1 MEDER
6 PPARDEEAF
15 YPRGV
20 GADAAELGDVAVQ
33 LRSLAA
39 ALFRREPAGHTLQP
53 TALVGELWVR
63 LLRSGRTSF
72 ASEADFYS
80 WATTVMRRAL
90 IDHARR
96 KRALRRAGDVRAL
109 EQGEE
114 PECAGGDRGG
124 RDHAEAWD
132 DLEAALRELGEVD
145 ARAARIIEMR
155 FYLGM
160 EVEAIARVLGVTS
173 RTVRSDFAVARA
185 WLRQRLNESE
195 DGRRSIP
202 AGPDDRG
209 AGA

>member
-1 MEDER
+1 MQDRRPSDGDEAGFR
-6 PPARDEEAF
+6 PRE
-15 YPRGV
+15 GG
-20 GADAAELGDVAVQ
+20 GAADLGDVAAQ
-33 LRSLAA
+33 LRTLAA
-39 ALFRREPAGHTLQP
+39 AVFRREPAGHTLQP

-63 LLRSGRTSF
+63 LLRSGRTTF
-72 ASEADFYS
+72 ASEADFYA

-109 EQGEE
+109 GQGEE
-114 PECAGGDRGG
+114 PVGVGGDRGG
-124 RDHAEAWD
+124 RDRAEAWD

-185 WLRQRLNESE
+185 WLRQRLEE
-195 DGRRSIP
+195 ADDGRRSIP
-202 AGPDDRG
+202 AGPDDCG

>member
-1 MEDER
+1 MHDRGPPEGDEG
-6 PPARDEEAF
+6 
-15 YPRGV
+15 GV
-20 GADAAELGDVAVQ
+20 GPRVGGDAVDLGDVAAQ
-33 LRSLAA
+33 LRTLAG
-39 ALFRREPAGHTLQP
+39 ALFRREEAGHTWQP

-63 LLRSGRTSF
+63 LLRSGRTTF
-72 ASEADFYS
+72 ASEAEFYA
-80 WATTVMRRAL
+80 WATTVIRRAL

-96 KRALRRAGDVRAL
+96 KRALRRAGEVRPL
-109 EQGEE
+109 EGVDAVARESGARVEGWEE
-114 PECAGGDRGG
+114 
-124 RDHAEAWD
+124 
-132 DLEAALRELGEVD
+132 LEAALRELGEVD

-185 WLRQRLNESE
+185 WLRQRLEEGE

-202 AGPDDRG
+202 TGSDDRG